1 MKNCTK
7 FLFVATLV
15 LTFVF
20 VATAETPLSFRY
32 KTIKVKGAQSTA
44 IFGVNN
50 AGVMV
55 GSYVDSGGVRH
66 GFRLSR
72 GKVSTIDDS
81 KGMDT
86 YCFAIDKAGTTVGY
100 YVTSTFNAQAFLYEK
115 GKFTDIGPAGS
126 TDSQALGINDHGDIN
141 GNFVDSKG
149 SHGFLL
155 KSGTYTILSVSVFH
169 FSSCLGRPAPAH
181 LAFDN
186 GM

>member
-1 MKNCTK
+1 MRNVRGRETIFFLREQAMKNCTK

-86 YCFAIDKAGTTVGY
+86 YCFAIDKAGTIVGY
-100 YVTSTFNAQAFLYEK
+100 YVTSTVAVEK
-115 GKFTDIGPAGS
+115 
-126 TDSQALGINDHGDIN
+126 ALQQN
-141 GNFVDSKG
+141 
-149 SHGFLL
+149 
-155 KSGTYTILSVSVFH
+155 VFPLQT
-169 FSSCLGRPAPAH
+169 SLGRFVFF
-181 LAFDN
+181 LF
-186 GM
+186 G